1 MEGLTMAAKIRYS
14 AIGDRAY
21 VWHVVTSEGV
31 VIAGEV
37 VKHPNVGT
45 WRAVI
50 THRDGDIVRT
60 PTGGVFTGYSRTRA
74 VAVERAL
81 FPLLNPAQH
90 HLNLMNT

>member
-1 MEGLTMAAKIRYS
+1 MPKAKIRYS

-21 VWHVVTSEGV
+21 VWSVVTSEGT

-37 VKHPNVGT
+37 VKHRAGAD

-50 THRDGDIVRT
+50 THNDGERCRT
-60 PTGGVFTGYSRTRA
+60 NTGGVFTGYSQTRA

-81 FPLLNPAQH
+81 FPLLHPVAH

>member
-1 MEGLTMAAKIRYS
+1 MPKAKIRYS

-21 VWHVVTSEGV
+21 VWHVVTSHGTV
-31 VIAGEV
+31 VAGEV
-37 VKHPNVGT
+37 VQHRPGAD

-50 THRDGDIVRT
+50 THHDGDILRT
-60 PTGGVFTGYSRTRA
+60 ATGGVFTGYSRTRA

-81 FPLLNPAQH
+81 FPLLHPAQH